1 MQAKHGVLMEE
12 SGEPVWVVLAMG
24 KLGGRELNFSSDIDL
39 IFAYS
44 EGGVTE
50 ARQPTFTRLGQ
61 MVIRLLDGVTED
73 GFAFRV
79 DIDSGLTEQRCA
91 GRCF

>member
-1 MQAKHGVLMEE
+1 
-12 SGEPVWVVLAMG
+12 MG

-39 IFAYS
+39 IFAYA

-50 ARQPTFTRLGQ
+50 GGRQQLDNQSYFTRLGQ
-61 MVIRLLDGVTED
+61 MVIRLLDAVTED

-79 DIDSGLTEQRCA
+79 DMPSALRRQRCA
-91 GRCF
+91 GRCFQCS